1 MPRSTPA
8 ERRALIDDALRRT
21 GLTDFRNAYPKQL
34 SGGMRQRVGIARALA
49 VRPAILLM
57 DEPLSALDSQTRELL
72 LEDFIRLLADGAMG
86 AVYVTH
92 NLEEAVRI
100 ADRIVVLSR
109 RPGRVRETVAIPMT
123 RAERGAIEARGKL
136 LALQNELWS
145 LIRERGDRCRAR
157 GAACLTAPSEADE
170 PRRGR
175 SRFAA
180 RALRRAPAVMPAGSR
195 CCRHRG
201 LAARGQRGS
210 GQFAVPADAVG
221 DRPRDLESRRERRA
235 LASSVGSLTA
245 DRHRAGFSAPIA
257 GVAVGFAIGLF
268 NHARSVG
275 ITFISAL
282 FPIPKIAL
290 LPLLI
295 LWLGIGE
302 EPKIATIALGVF
314 FSTAISVYSGVDA
327 VPRNLI
333 RMAQSF
339 NVPFATIVRRVIW
352 PGALPSILA
361 GFRITASIALLLVVS
376 AEMIGAEYGIGAFV
390 LQAGNLMQ
398 TDQLLAGVVILSLFG
413 LAVGKLINLAGD
425 AAVALAVMSAGAQ
438 RSSCRA

>member
-1 MPRSTPA
+1 MLD
-8 ERRALIDDALRRT
+8 RAKD
-21 GLTDFRNAYPKQL
+21 Q
-34 SGGMRQRVGIARALA
+34 
-49 VRPAILLM
+49 
-57 DEPLSALDSQTRELL
+57 
-72 LEDFIRLLADGAMG
+72 
-86 AVYVTH
+86 
-92 NLEEAVRI
+92 
-100 ADRIVVLSR
+100 
-109 RPGRVRETVAIPMT
+109 
-123 RAERGAIEARGKL
+123 
-136 LALQNELWS
+136 
-145 LIRERGDRCRAR
+145 
-157 GAACLTAPSEADE
+157 
-170 PRRGR
+170 
-175 SRFAA
+175 
-180 RALRRAPAVMPAGSR
+180 AGSPQADQAELR
-195 CCRHRG
+195 QVTFRG
-201 LAARGQRGS
+201 
-210 GQFAVPADAVG
+210 
-221 DRPRDLESRRERRA
+221 
-235 LASSVGSLTA
+235 
-245 DRHRAGFSAPIA
+245 AGFSPKA
-257 GVAVGFAIGLF
+257 GRYAGWVSLVLAIGLWQLAGSAALVNPLFLPTPVAIVRAIWQLALSGALWQHLAYSIMRIGTGWILGTVSGIIVGFAIGLSSL
-268 NHARSVG
+268 ARGVG

-339 NVPFATIVRRVIW
+339 NVPFHAIVRRVIW

-413 LAVGKLINLAGD
+413 LAVGRLIDRLETR
-425 AAVALAVMSAGAQ
+425 LLHW
-438 RSSCRA
+438 R

>member
-1 MPRSTPA
+1 VHDRAEKPAAPVQIDHNADPRPVAFRGGGFAPQAGRHAGWIALALVLAVWQLASGAGLVNSLFLPA
-8 ERRALIDDALRRT
+8 PTA
-21 GLTDFRNAYPKQL
+21 
-34 SGGMRQRVGIARALA
+34 IARAIYQLA
-49 VRPAILLM
+49 
-57 DEPLSALDSQTRELL
+57 LSGALWHHLSYS
-72 LEDFIRLLADGAMG
+72 IM
-86 AVYVTH
+86 
-92 NLEEAVRI
+92 RI
-100 ADRIVVLSR
+100 GVGWVL
-109 RPGRVRETVAIPMT
+109 GTVA
-123 RAERGAIEARGKL
+123 
-136 LALQNELWS
+136 
-145 LIRERGDRCRAR
+145 
-157 GAACLTAPSEADE
+157 
-170 PRRGR
+170 
-175 SRFAA
+175 
-180 RALRRAPAVMPAGSR
+180 
-195 CCRHRG
+195 
-201 LAARGQRGS
+201 
-210 GQFAVPADAVG
+210 
-221 DRPRDLESRRERRA
+221 
-235 LASSVGSLTA
+235 
-245 DRHRAGFSAPIA
+245 
-257 GVAVGFAIGLF
+257 GVIVGFAVGLSGV
-268 NHARSVG
+268 ARGVG

-339 NVPFATIVRRVIW
+339 NVPFHAIVRRVIW

-413 LAVGKLINLAGD
+413 LAVGKLINWLETR
-425 AAVALAVMSAGAQ
+425 LLHW
-438 RSSCRA
+438 R

>member
-1 MPRSTPA
+1 MLD
-8 ERRALIDDALRRT
+8 RADD
-21 GLTDFRNAYPKQL
+21 Q
-34 SGGMRQRVGIARALA
+34 
-49 VRPAILLM
+49 
-57 DEPLSALDSQTRELL
+57 
-72 LEDFIRLLADGAMG
+72 
-86 AVYVTH
+86 
-92 NLEEAVRI
+92 
-100 ADRIVVLSR
+100 
-109 RPGRVRETVAIPMT
+109 
-123 RAERGAIEARGKL
+123 
-136 LALQNELWS
+136 
-145 LIRERGDRCRAR
+145 
-157 GAACLTAPSEADE
+157 
-170 PRRGR
+170 
-175 SRFAA
+175 
-180 RALRRAPAVMPAGSR
+180 
-195 CCRHRG
+195 
-201 LAARGQRGS
+201 
-210 GQFAVPADAVG
+210 AVPAPAG
-221 DRPRDLESRRERRA
+221 KAELRPVAFR
-235 LASSVGSLTA
+235 G
-245 DRHRAGFSAPIA
+245 AGFSPKAGRHAGWIA
-257 GVAVGFAIGLF
+257 LLLAIGLWQAAGSAGIVNPLF
-268 NHARSVG
+268 LPTPVATLRAIWQLAVSGALWQHLSYSVMRIGTGWILGTVAGIIVGFGIGLSSPARSVG

-339 NVPFATIVRRVIW
+339 NVPFHAIVRRVIW

-413 LAVGKLINLAGD
+413 LAVGRLINWAETRL
-425 AAVALAVMSAGAQ
+425 LHW
-438 RSSCRA
+438 R